1 MARQCSTPGC
11 VLQQFHLGLCDTRG
25 TRSLCKTSES
35 AGKLEASRRDRF
47 GVSGGIK
54 KNRKGAGKM
63 DPPKFDG
70 GDRVEVYF
78 NDHVWYPGTVVRWV
92 RIPVQRTYKYEV
104 RFDSGLQLPFERYPL
119 ERGVIAE
126 GDDRPE
132 LPDPVVPPPKPKTA
146 RARPPP
152 ALPSGLAP
160 TPFRRIRFGDR
171 VCVAWTA
178 TAHYYGVVRDT
189 ATRLE
194 GKKAQ
199 RGIHVSYEDGT
210 KTWHWE
216 KDNDGMEVALIPTG
230 PQASNSAVVVYE
242 PPGMNVADESD
253 EGEAAAAPA
262 PPPAKAKVD
271 EAKADEAKLEA
282 MKKQMQEM
290 KRQMQVQQQELRD
303 QVAMEAMKKQMQEM
317 KRQLQVQQQE
327 LRDQVAMEAMKK
339 EMEEMKRQMQVQQQE
354 LQDQAARLKAREEA
368 ASAQAAPP
376 ADEPSKTAIQTMD
389 GGFMEAE
396 RLLDILHTMDG
407 VPCLGGVLTNFN
419 LERITKSEFIFQVRK
434 AVGSER
440 LCAALGQKQLLPAP
454 APAPT
459 PPQQPSA
466 AAPDEP
472 TTVAHIVDVAGTAC
486 EN

>member
-54 KNRKGAGKM
+54 KNRKGGGKM

-78 NDHVWYPGTVVRWV
+78 NDRVWYPGTVVRSV
-92 RIPVQRTYKYEV
+92 RIPTQRTYKYEI
-104 RFDSGLQLPFERYPL
+104 RFDSGLPLPFERYPL

-132 LPDPVVPPPKPKTA
+132 MPDPVMPPPKPKTV
-146 RARPPP
+146 RPPP

-194 GKKAQ
+194 GKKTQ

-230 PQASNSAVVVYE
+230 PQAGGSAVVVYE
-242 PPGMNVADESD
+242 PPGMNVADDSD
-253 EGEAAAAPA
+253 ESEAAAAAPA
-262 PPPAKAKVD
+262 PAPASATAT
-271 EAKADEAKLEA
+271 EARVEA
-282 MKKQMQEM
+282 MKKQIQEM
-290 KRQMQVQQQELRD
+290 KRQMQVQQQGLRD
-303 QVAMEAMKKQMQEM
+303 QA
-317 KRQLQVQQQE
+317 
-327 LRDQVAMEAMKK
+327 AMEAMKK
-339 EMEEMKRQMQVQQQE
+339 EIEEMKRQMQVQQQE
-354 LQDQAARLKAREEA
+354 LQDQAARLKACEEA

-376 ADEPSKTAIQTMD
+376 ADKPSKTAIQTMD
-389 GGFMEAE
+389 GGFIEMQK
-396 RLLDILHTMDG
+396 LLDILHTMDG
-407 VPCLGGVLTNFN
+407 VNCLGFLLRDVKSN
-419 LERITKSEFIFQVRK
+419 LITKDEFIVRVRN

-459 PPQQPSA
+459 PPQQPPA

-472 TTVAHIVDVAGTAC
+472 TAVAHIVDVAGTAC

>member
-11 VLQQFHLGLCDTRG
+11 VLQQFHPGLCDTRG

-78 NDHVWYPGTVVRWV
+78 NDRVWYPGTVVRWV
-92 RIPVQRTYKYEV
+92 RIPTQRTYKYEV

-132 LPDPVVPPPKPKTA
+132 MPDPVVAPPKPKT
-146 RARPPP
+146 ARPPP

-194 GKKAQ
+194 GKKTQ
-199 RGIHVSYEDGT
+199 RGIYVSYEDGT

-216 KDNDGMEVALIPTG
+216 KT
-230 PQASNSAVVVYE
+230 
-242 PPGMNVADESD
+242 
-253 EGEAAAAPA
+253 
-262 PPPAKAKVD
+262 
-271 EAKADEAKLEA
+271 
-282 MKKQMQEM
+282 
-290 KRQMQVQQQELRD
+290 
-303 QVAMEAMKKQMQEM
+303 
-317 KRQLQVQQQE
+317 
-327 LRDQVAMEAMKK
+327 
-339 EMEEMKRQMQVQQQE
+339 
-354 LQDQAARLKAREEA
+354 
-368 ASAQAAPP
+368 
-376 ADEPSKTAIQTMD
+376 TM
-389 GGFMEAE
+389 GW
-396 RLLDILHTMDG
+396 RWH
-407 VPCLGGVLTNFN
+407 
-419 LERITKSEFIFQVRK
+419 
-434 AVGSER
+434 
-440 LCAALGQKQLLPAP
+440 
-454 APAPT
+454 
-459 PPQQPSA
+459 
-466 AAPDEP
+466 
-472 TTVAHIVDVAGTAC
+472 
-486 EN
+486 

>member
-1 MARQCSTPGC
+1 M
-11 VLQQFHLGLCDTRG
+11 
-25 TRSLCKTSES
+25 
-35 AGKLEASRRDRF
+35 
-47 GVSGGIK
+47 
-54 KNRKGAGKM
+54 
-63 DPPKFDG
+63 
-70 GDRVEVYF
+70 
-78 NDHVWYPGTVVRWV
+78 RWV
-92 RIPVQRTYKYEV
+92 RIPTQRTYKYEV

-132 LPDPVVPPPKPKTA
+132 MPDPVVAPPKPKT
-146 RARPPP
+146 ARPPP

-194 GKKAQ
+194 GKKTQ

-253 EGEAAAAPA
+253 EGEAAAPAPA
-262 PPPAKAKVD
+262 PAPAPASATATEAKV
-271 EAKADEAKLEA
+271 EA

-290 KRQMQVQQQELRD
+290 KRQMQPQQQGLRD
-303 QVAMEAMKKQMQEM
+303 QA
-317 KRQLQVQQQE
+317 
-327 LRDQVAMEAMKK
+327 AMEAMKK
-339 EMEEMKRQMQVQQQE
+339 EIEEMKRQMQVQQQE
-354 LQDQAARLKAREEA
+354 LQDQAARLKACEEA
-368 ASAQAAPP
+368 ASAQMAPP
-376 ADEPSKTAIQTMD
+376 ANEPSKTAIQTMD
-389 GGFMEAE
+389 GGFMEMQ

-407 VPCLGGVLTNFN
+407 VDCLGFLLRQVELNH
-419 LERITKSEFIFQVRK
+419 ITKNDFIVRVRN

-440 LCAALGQKQLLPAP
+440 LGAALGQTQLFAGPGTGP
-454 APAPT
+454 DT
-459 PPQQPSA
+459 A
-466 AAPDEP
+466 AATAGSCPRRTHDGG
-472 TTVAHIVDVAGTAC
+472 AHCRRGWDGLRELTRGL
-486 EN
+486 

>member
-11 VLQQFHLGLCDTRG
+11 VLQQFHPGLCDTRG

-63 DPPKFDG
+63 DPPRFDA

-78 NDHVWYPGTVVRWV
+78 NDRFWYPGTVVRWV
-92 RIPVQRTYKYEV
+92 RIPTQRTYKYEI

-126 GDDRPE
+126 GAHRPQI
-132 LPDPVVPPPKPKTA
+132 PDPVVPLAKPKTA
-146 RARPPP
+146 RLPP
-152 ALPSGLAP
+152 ALPSGLAS

-194 GKKAQ
+194 GKKTQ
-199 RGIHVSYEDGT
+199 RGIHVSYDDGT

-230 PQASNSAVVVYE
+230 PQAGGSAVVVYE
-242 PPGMNVADESD
+242 HPGMNVADDSD
-253 EGEAAAAPA
+253 ESEAAAAP
-262 PPPAKAKVD
+262 PPAPAPASATANEAKV
-271 EAKADEAKLEA
+271 EA
-282 MKKQMQEM
+282 MKKQ
-290 KRQMQVQQQELRD
+290 
-303 QVAMEAMKKQMQEM
+303 
-317 KRQLQVQQQE
+317 
-327 LRDQVAMEAMKK
+327 
-339 EMEEMKRQMQVQQQE
+339 MEEMKRQMQVQQQRLRDQAAMEAMTKEMEEMKRQMQLQQQE
-354 LQDQAARLKAREEA
+354 LQDQAARLEARDEA

-376 ADEPSKTAIQTMD
+376 ANEPSKTAIQTMD
-389 GGFMEAE
+389 GGFMEME
-396 RLLDILHTMDG
+396 RLVDILHVMDD
-407 VPCLGGVLTNFN
+407 VPYLGNILQRYVGGAIDKGGLIVN
-419 LERITKSEFIFQVRK
+419 LK
-434 AVGSER
+434 AVVGGEKLR
-440 LCAALGQKQLLPAP
+440 AALGEKHPPPPPTAPAPPPPAPAP

-459 PPQQPSA
+459 PPQQPPA

-486 EN
+486 ED